1 MNPTS
6 PRGAATLFDRDHPM
20 TGVPRGVGGRVL
32 VAFRRRPGLPVVL
45 AFAAA
50 VAVGTGLLLLP
61 AARTGPTTSVLEALF
76 TATSAVCV
84 TGLVVVDTATHWSPL
99 GQAII
104 LVLIQ
109 VGGFGIM
116 TLASLLSLMIS
127 HRLGLRS
134 RLVAAES
141 TRSVGLGDLRTV
153 LTGAAQITV
162 TIEVLTALALTTRFI
177 VGYGETPSRAAWLG
191 LFHSVSAFN
200 NAGFALYSDSLIGF
214 VTDPWVCLPIAAAV
228 IIGGLGFPVLI
239 EVRRQR
245 RRPSRWSLHTRI
257 TLLLSAVL
265 LVAGTAFITLAEWS
279 NPATLGPLD
288 GPGKL
293 LAGFFQGVMPR
304 TAGFNSLDTAAMSN
318 GTWLGTEVLMFIG
331 GGSGSTAGGIKVTTF
346 AVLLVVIWS
355 ELRGDP
361 DVTLFDRR
369 IAPAAQRQA
378 LAVALLS
385 VAAVMTTT
393 IIITLTSAWS
403 LDQALFEVI
412 SAFATVGLSTG
423 ITADLAPAHQ
433 VLIVL
438 LMFIGRLGPVTLGV
452 ALALR
457 ERQRL
462 FRHPEGAP
470 LIG

>member
-214 VTDPWVCLPIAAAV
+214 VTDPWVCLPDRRRGDHRRAGLPRPHRGPAPTPPALPLEPAHPDHPAPQRGAPGGRHGVHHARRVVQPGDARAARRAGQAP
-228 IIGGLGFPVLI
+228 GGLLPGRHATH
-239 EVRRQR
+239 RRVQQPRHRCDEQRHVAGHRSADVHR
-245 RRPSRWSLHTRI
+245 RRKRKHRGRHQGHDLRRPPGRH
-257 TLLLSAVL
+257 
-265 LVAGTAFITLAEWS
+265 LVRAAR
-279 NPATLGPLD
+279 
-288 GPGKL
+288 GPGRD
-293 LAGFFQGVMPR
+293 PR
-304 TAGFNSLDTAAMSN
+304 S
-318 GTWLGTEVLMFIG
+318 
-331 GGSGSTAGGIKVTTF
+331 
-346 AVLLVVIWS
+346 
-355 ELRGDP
+355 
-361 DVTLFDRR
+361 RR

-403 LDQALFEVI
+403 LDQALFEAI